1 MAANEWQGQQRFPM
15 SPSVP
20 NGKPLRVC
28 HPFAGSA
35 MAARTAA
42 VAAREATGGM
52 AQLGAGDV
60 AALVELLAS
69 EQLTTHKVPSLC

>member
-1 MAANEWQGQQRFPM
+1 
-15 SPSVP
+15 
-20 NGKPLRVC
+20 
-28 HPFAGSA
+28 

-42 VAAREATGGM
+42 VAAREATVGM

-69 EQLTTHKVPSLC
+69 ELLTTDYVPSLC